1 MTVMATAAVYP
12 GTFDPMT
19 NGHVDIVQRAC
30 QIFDHVTVAIAR
42 STSKSPLFTFEERL
56 SLAKS
61 SLGGIENVSIEGFD
75 GLLVQYAK
83 DKNCDIIIR
92 GLRAV
97 SDFEF
102 EFQMAL
108 ANRKLENQVETIFL
122 MPKEDY
128 TFISSSIVKDIAK
141 HGGDC
146 RPFVP
151 MVVCQA
157 LEKKFG
163 NQKVR

>member
-1 MTVMATAAVYP
+1 MAEGAVYP

-19 NGHVDIVQRAC
+19 KGHVDIVQRAC
-30 QIFDHVTVAIAR
+30 QIFDHVTVAIAK
-42 STSKSPLFTFEERL
+42 STSKNPLFCYEERL
-56 SLAKS
+56 DLAQNSLKDVQ
-61 SLGGIENVSIEGFD
+61 NVTIEGFD
-75 GLLVQYAK
+75 GLLVQYAR

-92 GLRAV
+92 GLRAI

-108 ANRKLENQVETIFL
+108 ANRKLAEQVETIFL

-146 RPFVP
+146 NQFVP
-151 MVVCQA
+151 TCVAHA

-163 NQKVR
+163 KARVQ